1 MNAFKISLIAGALVL
16 VTACETEPK
25 LQLSPNFGNAVRHN
39 MAVHIIDPE
48 GSPEPTTAPDLS
60 GDRAHRA
67 YERMLNR
74 PAVVGGGGGATAV
87 VPGGMVPGGA
97 R

>member
-1 MNAFKISLIAGALVL
+1 MNAFKIALIAGALVL

-25 LQLSPNFGNAVRHN
+25 LQLSPDFGNAVRHN

-48 GSPEPTTAPDLS
+48 GSPEPVTAPDLS

-74 PAVVGGGGGATAV
+74 PGVVGGGGGGAAM
-87 VPGGMVPGGA
+87 VPGGMAPGGA